1 MRANEQDVAERAR
14 GGAAEPATV
23 GGIGQVRRMAAITMP
38 ASEAYVSFA
47 RLATAHIGGALGLSV
62 GRVADLRLAVDEAC
76 GQFLQVPSSFLGAAL
91 PLEIYFDRRP
101 HALRITVRGPIPN
114 YWPDRESLGWLV
126 LDALV
131 SELRCEIPPDEDG
144 VGTLAFVELLSTD
157 DPSDDAL
164 WFDAP

>member
-14 GGAAEPATV
+14 GGAADSVAA
-23 GGIGQVRRMAAITMP
+23 GGVGQVRRMAAITMP

-76 GQFLQVPSSFLGAAL
+76 AQFLQVPSSSLGAEP
-91 PLEIYFDRRP
+91 PLELFFDRRP

-114 YWPDRESLGWLV
+114 CWPDRESLGWLV
-126 LDALV
+126 LGALV
-131 SELRCEIPPDEDG
+131 SELRCEIRPGEDG
-144 VGTLAFVELLSTD
+144 VGTLAFVELLSTGD
-157 DPSDDAL
+157 ASGDAL

>member
-14 GGAAEPATV
+14 GGAADLVPA

-76 GQFLQVPSSFLGAAL
+76 GQFLQVPSSFFGAAL
-91 PLEIYFDRRP
+91 PLEVYFDRRP
-101 HALRITVRGPIPN
+101 HALRITVRGPIPSC
-114 YWPDRESLGWLV
+114 WPDRESLGWLV

-131 SELRCEIPPDEDG
+131 SDLRCEIRPDGDD

-157 DPSDDAL
+157 DAPDDAL